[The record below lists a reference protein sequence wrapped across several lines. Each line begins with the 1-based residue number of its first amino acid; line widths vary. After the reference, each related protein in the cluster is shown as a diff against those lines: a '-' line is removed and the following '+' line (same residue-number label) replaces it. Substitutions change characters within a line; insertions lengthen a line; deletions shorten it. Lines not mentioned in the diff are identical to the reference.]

1 MSPHLNWSPESLPS
15 LEGRTYVVTGGNTG
29 IGWWTVYHLALH
41 GAVVYPISRS
51 SEKGTAAV
59 ASITASIKQTKPE
72 LVPQIHLVLMDHMSL
87 KSVVA
92 AAKHI
97 RSQCTSLHGIVNS
110 AGIMATPFQL
120 SEDGYEA
127 QWQTNY
133 LAHWLLTYH
142 LLPLLTSTA
151 STSPEGTVRVVNV
164 SSMGH
169 AATLKKGIDFDDPSL
184 ENHFTFRRYAQSK
197 LANVL
202 HAEALHARSNSSPAT
217 EGHAHIW
224 AVALHPGNIDTQL
237 NKRSWGGSTLVPIL
251 RCMGAYI
258 EPEQGSFNSLWAVA
272 GKEMTKEM
280 SGCYFVPVGER
291 KTPSKQARDS
301 TLADRLWD
309 WTEREMREKG
319 FLEMS

>member
-1 MSPHLNWSPESLPS
+1 MAPHLNWSPESLPS

-41 GAVVYPISRS
+41 GATVYLTSRS
-51 SEKGTAAV
+51 SEKGTSAV
-59 ASITASIKQTKPE
+59 ASITASIKESKPE
-72 LVPQIHLVLMDHMSL
+72 RVPSIHFVLMDHMSL
-87 KSVVA
+87 KSVMA
-92 AAKHI
+92 AAKRI
-97 RSQCTSLHGIVNS
+97 RSECTSLHGLVNS

-142 LLPLLTSTA
+142 LQPLLTMTA
-151 STSPEGTVRVVNV
+151 RNSPEGTVRIVNV

-169 AATLKKGIDFDDPSL
+169 AATLKEGIHFDDTSL
-184 ENHFTFRRYAQSK
+184 KSHFTFRRYAQSK
-197 LANVL
+197 LANIL
-202 HAEALHARSNSSPAT
+202 HAKALHTQYNSSSAT
-217 EGHAHIW
+217 EGNPHIW
-224 AVALHPGNIDTQL
+224 ATSLHPGNIDTQL
-237 NKRSWGGSTLVPIL
+237 NNRSWGGSTLTPIL

-258 EPEQGSFNSLWAVA
+258 KPEEGSFNSLWAVA
-272 GKEMTKEM
+272 GKEMTAEM

-291 KTPSKQARDS
+291 KEPSKQARDS
-301 TLADRLWD
+301 NLADRLWK

-319 FLEMS
+319 LLEMN